1 MTPYTPYIDW
11 IDSRHEFMV
20 QRLMTW
26 SAINSGSYHLAG
38 LERML
43 AALQADFSVLGGR
56 MVVRNVVPMVRI
68 NAAGEKIEHPLG
80 RVLQIT
86 KHPDAAVQVFM
97 GGHMDTVY
105 GEDHPFQHT
114 HRPDSRHLVGP
125 GVADLK
131 GGLAV
136 MLTALAALE
145 RSPFAGGIGWEVLI
159 NADEEIGSH
168 GSAAVLAACAARNH
182 LGLLYEPT
190 LPDGAMA
197 GARKGSGNFTVVA
210 RGRSA
215 HAGRSFEQGRN
226 AIVALADY
234 TRALFDLNGRRTG
247 VTINPGQVHG
257 GGPVNVVPD
266 LAVLRFNA
274 RMVTEED
281 KQWLERALAG
291 LDESFSRRDGIV
303 IERHGLFSRPPKPIG
318 PAQEAL
324 MTAVSDCGRALG
336 LTLSWQPTG
345 GCCDGNNLAAAGLPN
360 VDTMG
365 VRGGE
370 IHSDKEF
377 VVLDSLVERAGLSA
391 LLLMRLADGTVEVPT

>member
-1 MTPYTPYIDW
+1 MSPYAPYIDW
-11 IDSRHEFMV
+11 IDSRRDFMV
-20 QRLMTW
+20 QRVLAW

-43 AALQADFSVLGGR
+43 TALQTDFAELGGR
-56 MVVRNVVPMVRI
+56 ITVHDAAPMVQI
-68 NAAGEKIEHPLG
+68 SAAGEKIKRQLG
-80 RVLQIT
+80 RALQIT
-86 KHPDAAVQVFM
+86 KHPDAALRIFL

-105 GEDHPFQHT
+105 SEDHPFQNT
-114 HRPDSRHLVGP
+114 HQPDERHLVGP

-145 RSPFAGGIGWEVLI
+145 RSPFAGRVGWEVVI

-168 GSAAVLAACAARNH
+168 GSAALLTACAARNH
-182 LGLLYEPT
+182 LGLLYEPA

-197 GARKGSGNFTVVA
+197 EARKGSGNFTVVA

-215 HAGRSFEQGRN
+215 HAGRAFEHGRN

-247 VTINPGQVHG
+247 VTVNPGRVEG
-257 GGPVNVVPD
+257 GGPLNVVPD
-266 LAVLRFNA
+266 LAILRFNA
-274 RMVTEED
+274 RMRTEED
-281 KQWLERALAG
+281 KQWLEKALIG
-291 LDESFSRRDGIV
+291 LDASFRRQDGIV
-303 IERHGLFSRPPKPIG
+303 IERHGLFSRPPKPVG

-324 MTAVSDCGRALG
+324 MAVVTDCGRALG

-365 VRGGE
+365 VRGGD
-370 IHSDKEF
+370 IHSDQEF
-377 VVLDSLVERAGLSA
+377 VVIDSLIERARLSA
-391 LLLMRLADGTVEVPT
+391 LLLMRLADGTVEVPG